1 MNEAEAEGIEI
12 NAFKG
17 CEAKIYDVYGN
28 LITVDKTTGKVTA
41 VNLTRTDSYV
51 AHGNEITL
59 YSYYFDGFGE
69 DVTITIAGLGYE
81 RILSIMGIEAE
92 VCWSS
97 NSDVFV
103 GCEAK
108 VLDKDGNILVIDAE
122 SGVITSV
129 TDKDGNVLYEAE
141 E

>member
-1 MNEAEAEGIEI
+1 
-12 NAFKG
+12 
-17 CEAKIYDVYGN
+17 
-28 LITVDKTTGKVTA
+28 
-41 VNLTRTDSYV
+41 
-51 AHGNEITL
+51 
-59 YSYYFDGFGE
+59 
-69 DVTITIAGLGYE
+69 
-81 RILSIMGIEAE
+81 MGIEAE

-97 NSDVFV
+97 NSDVFL

-108 VLDKDGNILVIDAE
+108 VLDKDGNVLVIDAE